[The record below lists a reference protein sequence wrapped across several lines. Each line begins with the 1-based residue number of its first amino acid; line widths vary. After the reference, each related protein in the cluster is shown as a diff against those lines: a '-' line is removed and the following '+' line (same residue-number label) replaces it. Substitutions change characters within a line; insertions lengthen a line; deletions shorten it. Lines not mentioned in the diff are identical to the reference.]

1 MFMVPSFLAIVVY
14 VPSLGDTDY
23 THEQGYSFV
32 DVFSFM
38 SLAWTII
45 RNAIIDC

>member
-14 VPSLGDTDY
+14 VPSLGDMDY
-23 THEQGYSFV
+23 THEQYPFF

-45 RNAIIDC
+45 RKCDY